1 MAPPATKRR
10 KLEHSDSEDGSEG
23 SFADF
28 DGDNGGVALDESD
41 AGDALDHSDAEM
53 DSAEELQDNDDE
65 DMSEEEGNDFEEE
78 EDVHESR
85 KQTTAGKATSASKP
99 SKPPK
104 RPAPSLQ
111 DGVYTAESFKS
122 NMFKLQLDELL
133 DQVKLKYGKKEAP
146 AENAMRTLKTII
158 EQIPSREP
166 LPVCEERI
174 GWGQHKLINRRLPK
188 LRKRS
193 RQPVW
198 LYRSPV
204 LALLKTPSTS
214 CSTNDP
220 RASTRPAAT
229 RSKPRLDT
237 RRDCRLIWL

>member
-10 KLEHSDSEDGSEG
+10 KLEHSDSEDSSEG

-28 DGDNGGVALDESD
+28 DGDNGGVALDGSD
-41 AGDALDHSDAEM
+41 AEDALDHSDAEM
-53 DSAEELQDNDDE
+53 DSAEEVQDDDDE
-65 DMSEEEGNDFEEE
+65 DMSEEEENDFEEE

-99 SKPPK
+99 PK
-104 RPAPSLQ
+104 RPVPSLQ

-166 LPVCEERI
+166 LPVCEEWL
-174 GWGQHKLINRRLPK
+174 GWGQHKLINRRLLKP
-188 LRKRS
+188 RKRS
-193 RQPVW
+193 SQPVS
-198 LYRSPV
+198 LCRSPV
-204 LALLKTPSTS
+204 LALPKTPCTS
-214 CSTNDP
+214 CSTNDL
-220 RASTRPAAT
+220 RASTRPVAT
-229 RSKPRLDT
+229 YSKLRLDT
-237 RRDCRLIWL
+237 TKACQLIWL

>member
-28 DGDNGGVALDESD
+28 DGDNGGVALDGSD
-41 AGDALDHSDAEM
+41 AEDALDHSDAEM
-53 DSAEELQDNDDE
+53 DSAEEVQDDDDE
-65 DMSEEEGNDFEEE
+65 DMSGEEANDFEEE

-99 SKPPK
+99 PK
-104 RPAPSLQ
+104 RSAPSLQ

-166 LPVCEERI
+166 LPVCEECFE
-174 GWGQHKLINRRLPK
+174 WGQYKLINRRLLKP
-188 LRKRS
+188 RKRLN
-193 RQPVW
+193 QPVSRC
-198 LYRSPV
+198 RSPV
-204 LALLKTPSTS
+204 LALPKTPCTS
-214 CSTNDP
+214 CSTNDL
-220 RASTRPAAT
+220 RASTRPAVT

-237 RRDCRLIWL
+237 TKGCQLIWL

>member
-28 DGDNGGVALDESD
+28 DGDNGGVALDGSD
-41 AGDALDHSDAEM
+41 AEDALDHSDAEM
-53 DSAEELQDNDDE
+53 DSAEEVHDDDDE
-65 DMSEEEGNDFEEE
+65 DMSGEEENDFEEE

-85 KQTTAGKATSASKP
+85 KQTTAGKATSA

-166 LPVCEERI
+166 LPVGEEWF
-174 GWGQHKLINRRLPK
+174 GWDPHKLINRRLLK

-193 RQPVW
+193 SQPVW

-204 LALLKTPSTS
+204 LALLKTPCTS
-214 CSTNDP
+214 CSTNDL

-229 RSKPRLDT
+229 HSKSRLDT
-237 RRDCRLIWL
+237 TKACQLI